1 MPRPVHERCPSG
13 WVAAPVLA
21 LERLP
26 MRSLP
31 RLRVTLMATRW
42 HDVAG
47 QGAGFERKRTGVP
60 RVFLMT
66 DVVGSTALWESH
78 EAAMPTTLARHDEI
92 VHGAVVAAG
101 GRVFKHTGDGMIAV
115 FDDAEPA
122 IGAAR
127 DACAAVAGESWTVP
141 DGIRIRTSL
150 HSGPATERGG
160 DFFGPALN
168 RVARINGVAHP
179 GQIVASD
186 LVHQLLPDAAGVD
199 LGEHQLRD
207 LGERVRLWQFDD
219 GTHPPLRSMRSDLN
233 NLPVQ
238 LTEFIGRQAEVE
250 RLDGLLADHRL
261 VTISGMGGCGKT
273 RIALEVAADVSARFD
288 GGTWL
293 ADLRSAADPEEI
305 VPQVAGAIGLVGG
318 GASEGGRRLIDVIVE
333 YVERAPTLVVL
344 DNCEHLVDD
353 AADVADELL
362 RGSQNLT
369 ILATSREALGTEG
382 ERVWRIPSMGADS
395 GEARELFLARASAA
409 TSDFSAGPADVELVD
424 RICTQLDGIPL
435 AIELAA
441 ARVGHLSLSEL
452 EAGLDERF
460 SLLSGGRRARRQR
473 QQTLQ
478 AMMDWSWDLLDADE
492 QRMLTELA
500 VFRGGFDARGV
511 AAVCTQPE
519 IGTRFDL
526 LTGLVDRSL
535 VQVTVDAGATSR
547 YQLLETVRLY
557 GLDRLTAAG
566 SADNVRD
573 RHAAWVRAHCS
584 CLVTA
589 GTTGAVDPE
598 EGLYWLVNVDNVLGA
613 ADWFARGD
621 DVVAVAEVLS
631 GRAFLFFGDRN
642 VDGVHWF
649 TPALVGDERLPFEVA
664 LAAACAASQIAV
676 FAGDYAV
683 AAGFIQRG
691 LGLVDAL
698 DEQQVSAVGRW
709 WAARTCILA
718 GSLAIGADLER
729 ARMLNE
735 RGRAIAPSD
744 LLEQQTTGANLAA
757 MIAMSDGDFE
767 AAAEVTRFTFEER
780 WFQLPGLGVTL
791 FVHAMALSWMGRHD
805 EALAATTVG
814 GVVGAITSRTPNSV
828 GTAQVA
834 WILLRS
840 GRTQEALDM
849 IAQPSR
855 LAIGSAVEQWRL
867 GRAYFLAEYVLERDP
882 DLAARLTGC
891 MPLMA
896 TITMGLRR
904 RDLLSRVG
912 DLVGDR
918 VDELLAEGAA
928 AGEDATVAAAHA
940 IVRADGYNVD

>member
-1 MPRPVHERCPSG
+1 MG
-13 WVAAPVLA
+13 LLA
-21 LERLP
+21 RLH
-26 MRSLP
+26 
-31 RLRVTLMATRW
+31 VTLMAAKW

-47 QGAGFERKRTGVP
+47 PGAGVERKGTGVP

-78 EAAMPTTLARHDEI
+78 EAVMPATLARHDEI
-92 VHGAVVAAG
+92 VHGAVNAAG

-127 DACAAVAGESWTVP
+127 DACAGLAGESWTVP
-141 DGIRIRTSL
+141 NGIRIRTSL
-150 HSGPATERGG
+150 HSGPATERDG

-179 GQIVASD
+179 GQIVASA
-186 LVHQLLPDAAGVD
+186 LVRQLFPDAAGVD

-238 LTEFIGRQAEVE
+238 LTEFIGREAEVE
-250 RLDGLLADHRL
+250 RLDALLADHRL

-293 ADLRSAADPEEI
+293 ADLRSAADPDDI
-305 VPQVAGAIGLVGG
+305 VQQVAGAIGLVGG

-409 TSDFSAGPADVELVD
+409 TSDFNARPADVELVD

-589 GTTGAVDPE
+589 GAVEPE
-598 EGLYWLVNVDNVLGA
+598 ESLYWLVNVDNVLGA

-631 GRAFLFFGDRN
+631 GRAYLFFGDRN

-649 TPALVGDERLPFEVA
+649 TQALVGDERLPFEVA

-683 AAGFIQRG
+683 AAGFAQRG

-698 DEQQVSAVGRW
+698 DEQQASAVGRS
-709 WAARTCILA
+709 WAAQLCIFA

-735 RGRAIAPSD
+735 RGRAIGESD
-744 LLEQQTTGANLAA
+744 LLAQHTSAATLAA
-757 MIAMSDGDFE
+757 LIAMSDGDVE
-767 AAAEVTRFTFEER
+767 AAAEVTRRTFEER
-780 WFQLPGLGVTL
+780 WFQLPGLGVIS

-814 GVVGAITSRTPNSV
+814 GVVGAIMSRMPNSV

-849 IAQPSR
+849 IAIPSR
-855 LAIGSAVEQWRL
+855 LAIGSAIEQWRL
-867 GRAYFLAEYVLERDP
+867 GRAYLLAEYVLERDP
-882 DLAARLTGC
+882 DLAVQLTGC
-891 MPLMA
+891 VPLAA
-896 TITMGLRR
+896 TLTMGLRR
-904 RDLLSRVG
+904 RDLLSRAR

-940 IVRADGYNVD
+940 ILRADGYNVD